1 METIDELDPDSN
13 SIDID
18 SLTKFLGEYDHT
30 FMDRSKP
37 KGPDY
42 LIIDNLVENFDTIEK
57 ANLVNA
63 RGAAEALSENICS
76 QVQSERCD
84 YLIWLKDLDTNV
96 EKMPALSQIYE

>member
-1 METIDELDPDSN
+1 MKTFDELDPDYN
-13 SIDID
+13 SIDKD

-42 LIIDNLVENFDTIEK
+42 LIIDNLVESFDTIEK

-63 RGAAEALSENICS
+63 RGAAEGLADDICS
-76 QVQSERCD
+76 SYQSERCD

-96 EKMPALSQIYE
+96 EEMPALSQIYE

>member
-1 METIDELDPDSN
+1 MVIENSGQLETIDKLDPDSN

-18 SLTKFLGEYDHT
+18 NLTKFLGEYDHT

-57 ANLVNA
+57 
-63 RGAAEALSENICS
+63 
-76 QVQSERCD
+76 
-84 YLIWLKDLDTNV
+84 
-96 EKMPALSQIYE
+96 

>member
-1 METIDELDPDSN
+1 MKTFDELDPGLN
-13 SIDID
+13 SIDKD

-42 LIIDNLVENFDTIEK
+42 LIIDNLVEIFDTFEK

-63 RGAAEALSENICS
+63 RRTAEALSKIICDLDHS
-76 QVQSERCD
+76 EERCD
-84 YLIWLKDLDTNV
+84 YLIWLNNLDPN
-96 EKMPALSQIYE
+96 